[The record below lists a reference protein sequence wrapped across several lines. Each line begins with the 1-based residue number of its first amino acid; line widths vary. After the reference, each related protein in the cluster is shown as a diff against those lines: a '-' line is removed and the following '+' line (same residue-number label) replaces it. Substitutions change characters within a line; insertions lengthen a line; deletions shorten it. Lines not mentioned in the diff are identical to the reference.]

1 MTIFLVSDTHFSH
14 KNIVKMYQK
23 GNVTRKE
30 RPWDTIEEMDEALV
44 KNWNNVVGPKDKVY
58 HLGDVVIN
66 RSALPILSRLN
77 GEKRLIK
84 GNHDNFRAE
93 EYLKYFTDIRGTHPL
108 DDFILSHIPLH
119 PTYVKERWI
128 GNIHG
133 HLHGECVMIPKQ
145 VVINPGSR
153 YSHVEYVA
161 VPDPLYLCV
170 SVEQTSFTPISLEEA
185 KKRFEEQQ

>member
-1 MTIFLVSDTHFSH
+1 MNIFLVSDTHFSH
-14 KNIVKMYQK
+14 RGIVKFLRAD
-23 GNVTRKE
+23 GVTKE

-44 KNWNNVVGPKDKVY
+44 KNWNSVVKPKDKVY
-58 HLGDVVIN
+58 HMGDVCIN
-66 RSALPILSRLN
+66 RSALPIIGRLN

-93 EYLKYFTDIRGTHPL
+93 EYLKYFTDIRGTHTL

-119 PTYVKERWI
+119 PTYVKERWK

-133 HLHGECVMIPKQ
+133 HLHSGRVTKPKTDWIGDGWNTYD
-145 VVINPGSR
+145 VI
-153 YSHVEYVA
+153 
-161 VPDPLYLCV
+161 DPRYLCV
-170 SVEQTSFTPISLEEA
+170 SVEQTNFTPISLEEA